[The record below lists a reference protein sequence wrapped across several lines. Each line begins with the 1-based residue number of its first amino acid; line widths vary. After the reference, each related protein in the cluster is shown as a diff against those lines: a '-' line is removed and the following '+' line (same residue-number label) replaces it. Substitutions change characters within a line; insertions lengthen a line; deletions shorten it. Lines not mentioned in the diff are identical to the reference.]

1 VDLAQ
6 GRLYLP
12 LEDLRAHGCS
22 EADLRAEMAGAGS
35 GVRSAAVKAVLRHQA
50 RRARDYYA
58 RAAKALP
65 RRERTR
71 LVAAEIMG
79 AIYRALLRRIERDD
93 FDVFSRVVRV
103 PRPRRAAIAAATW
116 AKTVLLP

>member
-1 VDLAQ
+1 MR
-6 GRLYLP
+6 GTTTP
-12 LEDLRAHGCS
+12 
-22 EADLRAEMAGAGS
+22 
-35 GVRSAAVKAVLRHQA
+35 
-50 RRARDYYA
+50 
-58 RAAKALP
+58 AAKALP
-65 RRERTR
+65 RRERGR

-79 AIYRALLRRIERDD
+79 AIYRALLRRIERED

>member
-1 VDLAQ
+1 
-6 GRLYLP
+6 
-12 LEDLRAHGCS
+12 
-22 EADLRAEMAGAGS
+22 
-35 GVRSAAVKAVLRHQA
+35 VRSPAVKALLRHQA
-50 RRARDYYA
+50 LRARDYYG

-65 RRERTR
+65 RAERRR

-79 AIYRALLRRIERDD
+79 AIYRELLRRIERDD

-103 PRPRRAAIAAATW
+103 PRRRRAAIAAATW

>member
-1 VDLAQ
+1 
-6 GRLYLP
+6 
-12 LEDLRAHGCS
+12 
-22 EADLRAEMAGAGS
+22 
-35 GVRSAAVKAVLRHQA
+35 VRSQAVKALLRHQA
-50 RRARDYYA
+50 MRARDYYA

-65 RRERTR
+65 RRQRTQ